1 MPKRSKKKLKRI
13 PKFRS
18 EAHERAFWA
27 EHDSADYLDWS
38 RAQVVRFPN
47 LQPSTATI
55 SLRLPQGMLDELKVL
70 AHQRDVPYQSLL
82 KMFLAERLQ
91 REREPRRRQVSVR
104 PPLSSRRS

>member
-1 MPKRSKKKLKRI
+1 MPQRSKKKLKPI

-18 EAHERAFWA
+18 EAEEREFWE
-27 EHDSADYLDWS
+27 EHDSVDYIDWKDAS
-38 RAQVVRFPN
+38 VARFPN

-82 KMFLAERLQ
+82 KVYLADRLHH
-91 REREPRRRQVSVR
+91 ERRR
-104 PPLSSRRS
+104 RRREAAGA

>member
-1 MPKRSKKKLKRI
+1 MPKRSKKKLKSI

-18 EAHERAFWA
+18 EAQEREFWA
-27 EHDSADYLDWS
+27 EHDSADYFDWS
-38 RAQVVRFPN
+38 RARVVRFPN

-70 AHQRDVPYQSLL
+70 AHRRDVPYQSLL

-91 REREPRRRQVSVR
+91 RERERQRRQATGT
-104 PPLSSRRS
+104 